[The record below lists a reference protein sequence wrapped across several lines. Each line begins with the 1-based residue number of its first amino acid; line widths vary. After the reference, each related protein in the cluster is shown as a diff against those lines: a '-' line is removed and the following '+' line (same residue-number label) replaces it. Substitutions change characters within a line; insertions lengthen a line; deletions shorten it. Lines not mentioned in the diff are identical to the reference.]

1 MSSTSLSLRFER
13 WQYQV
18 TMYVSVFAIVLF
30 YTGYQSGIA
39 PTVTGS
45 LTIVGFVVTLVS
57 SSGAATYAFD
67 DLVNIG
73 VEEGDD

>member
-1 MSSTSLSLRFER
+1 MSSSSLSLRFER

-18 TMYVSVFAIVLF
+18 TMYVSVCVIVLC

-39 PTVTGS
+39 PTVTG
-45 LTIVGFVVTLVS
+45 TFAIVGFVVTLVS

-67 DLVNIG
+67 DLVNVGI
-73 VEEGDD
+73 EEGDD